1 VDIETRMV
9 LSESIRAL
17 SDALQDLVVYLKDTG
32 QDRNPVRAALNARR
46 QRVFK
51 GRMAIQDA
59 GFYGDAP
66 IPKRV
71 DNPRQAVVIRTTRN
85 KHGGVGH

>member
-1 VDIETRMV
+1 VDFHIGMV
-9 LSESIRAL
+9 LVKPAHTL
-17 SDALQDLVVYLKDTG
+17 SDTTQNLFVLAKQER
-32 QDRNPVRAALNARR
+32 QDRDPLRSALNARR

-59 GFYGDAP
+59 GFYRDAP